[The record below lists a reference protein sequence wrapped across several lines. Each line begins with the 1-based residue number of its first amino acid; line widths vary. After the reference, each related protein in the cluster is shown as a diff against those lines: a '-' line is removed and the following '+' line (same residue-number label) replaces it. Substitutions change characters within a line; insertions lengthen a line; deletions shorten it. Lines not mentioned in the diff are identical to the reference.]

1 MVTAVHAR
9 QGPTGAGPKLCRS
22 AGARGWGSRLGHLGD
37 LTSLGGGGRSLC
49 KLVCGGR
56 GCSPSL
62 HCGLRYTK
70 KPTGS
75 DFVSN
80 IIKGV
85 LLVLRLFLDLIW
97 NYEDL
102 KMYLVI
108 LSTIKQ
114 NLRYSPEKHCI
125 SGLVPVLLL
134 IHSALLD

>member
-1 MVTAVHAR
+1 MQDLNCAGLPAR
-9 QGPTGAGPKLCRS
+9 AAG
-22 AGARGWGSRLGHLGD
+22 GSRLGHLGD

-97 NYEDL
+97 NFEDL
-102 KMYLVI
+102 KNVFSHFVYNQ
-108 LSTIKQ
+108 Q

-125 SGLVPVLLL
+125 SGLVPVPLL